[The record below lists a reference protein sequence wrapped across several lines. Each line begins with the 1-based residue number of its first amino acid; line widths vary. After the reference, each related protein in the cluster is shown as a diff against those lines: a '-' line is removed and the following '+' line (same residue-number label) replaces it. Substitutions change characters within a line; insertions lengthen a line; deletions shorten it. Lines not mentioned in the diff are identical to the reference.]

1 MMKKK
6 RIGIVLIAVVAAVV
20 VIAAGLIHANKKESD
35 PVWNDVRLDKANT
48 SGYGVGDVWDETCVW
63 LVRQGLYPN
72 GYAYYFSPQKDGIS
86 TGIMFS
92 PSVDGKRV
100 DAIYY
105 DIDDNEADYA
115 VYLMDLPLD
124 QATYGALEERIGEAN
139 KKRENENGNVF
150 YDWIEGDKILEIE
163 TDADGN
169 VQNIL
174 LRWPYEG

>member
-6 RIGIVLIAVVAAVV
+6 SIGVVLIAVVAAAV
-20 VIAAGLIHANKKESD
+20 VIAADLIHANKKESN
-35 PVWNDVRLDKANT
+35 PVWNDIRLDKANT
-48 SGYGVGDVWDETCVW
+48 NGYGLGDDWDGTCVW

-72 GYAYYFSPQKDGIS
+72 GYAYYLNPQKDGIN
-86 TGIMFS
+86 TGIIFS
-92 PSVDGKRV
+92 PSVDGEKV

-115 VYLMDLPLD
+115 VFLMDISLD
-124 QATYGALEERIGEAN
+124 QATYEALKDRIGEAN
-139 KKRENENGNVF
+139 EKREIENGNIF

-174 LRWPYEG
+174 LRWPYEE